1 LIFSAIKK
9 DIKAIVFDM
18 DGTLIDST
26 QTWIDA
32 DVEFGYQNGFVYTEE
47 MLIATKT
54 LKFMKACEYLSQ
66 FCDYTPE
73 ETAKRYYEILESKYG
88 DCPVTKGAKN
98 LLQLCAA
105 SGVKMC
111 ILTAGIK
118 PLADKVLIKNNLDKY
133 FEFVATAD
141 SIDYDKR
148 EPEAFLVCA
157 EKLGFDISD
166 VLVFED
172 SYHAAAAAKKAGA
185 AVIGMIN
192 SGNYFEHDK
201 LNEICDYT
209 IPDFCALKEISD

>member
-1 LIFSAIKK
+1 
-9 DIKAIVFDM
+9 M

-47 MLIATKT
+47 MLITTKT

-66 FCDYTPE
+66 FCNFTPE

-88 DCPVTKGAKN
+88 DCPVTNGAEK
-98 LLQLCAA
+98 LLKICFEN
-105 SGVKMC
+105 GVKMC

-118 PLADKVLIKNNLDKY
+118 PLADKVLIKNDLDKY
-133 FEFVATAD
+133 FKFVATAD

-148 EPEAFLVCA
+148 EPEAFIACA
-157 EKLGFDISD
+157 DKLSVSISD

-172 SYHAAAAAKKAGA
+172 SYHAALAAKKAGA
-185 AVIGMIN
+185 SVIGMIN
-192 SGNYFEHDK
+192 KGNYFEHDSLK
-201 LNEICDYT
+201 ELCDSA
-209 IPDFCALKEISD
+209 IPDFCAIIGDIAI